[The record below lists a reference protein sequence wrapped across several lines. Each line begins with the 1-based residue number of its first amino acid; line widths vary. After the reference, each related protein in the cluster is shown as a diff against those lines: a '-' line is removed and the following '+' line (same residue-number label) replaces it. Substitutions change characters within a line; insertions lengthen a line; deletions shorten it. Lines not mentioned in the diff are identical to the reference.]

1 MYKVITATAGHP
13 DISIIVSVYNEEESL
28 GLFFETIRKTME
40 RADGY
45 TYEIIC
51 IDDGST
57 DGTYNLL
64 EQYATEDFRVKV
76 LKFSRNFGKE
86 YGLMAGLK
94 YCRGRAAVP
103 IDVDLQDPPEL
114 ILQFIQKWEE
124 GYDMVYGIRNDRRS
138 DSWLKRWTAKLF
150 YKAYNLM
157 TRSPIPYNAG
167 DYRLIDRKIID
178 AILELKERNIF
189 MKGIFGWTGFKSCGI
204 KYVRQ
209 KRQAGVSKWNYW
221 RLWNFAL
228 DGITA
233 STTLPLRIWT
243 YLGSMLSFLG
253 LLYALY
259 IIARTIMYGAD
270 VPGYASLLV
279 FILLVGGVQM
289 IILGI
294 LGEYIGRIFIEVK
307 RRPLYIVEKKV
318 NLDDDE

>member
-1 MYKVITATAGHP
+1 MNKVITAAAGHP

-189 MKGIFGWTGFKSCGI
+189 MKGIFDSVNSQVADVAGQVGQTPQGWNGGVFSMIQNLSETVVMEFCLGRHYCIDDAAAQNLDVSWIDAVFSGTAVCPLHYSQDD
-204 KYVRQ
+204 YVR
-209 KRQAGVSKWNYW
+209 R
-221 RLWNFAL
+221 
-228 DGITA
+228 
-233 STTLPLRIWT
+233 
-243 YLGSMLSFLG
+243 
-253 LLYALY
+253 
-259 IIARTIMYGAD
+259 
-270 VPGYASLLV
+270 
-279 FILLVGGVQM
+279 
-289 IILGI
+289 
-294 LGEYIGRIFIEVK
+294 
-307 RRPLYIVEKKV
+307 
-318 NLDDDE
+318 

>member
-1 MYKVITATAGHP
+1 MNKVITAAAGHP

-64 EQYATEDFRVKV
+64 EQYAAEDFRVKV

-94 YCRGRAAVP
+94 HCRGRAAVP

-114 ILQFIQKWEE
+114 ILQFIEKWEE

-209 KRQAGVSKWNYW
+209 KRQAGFSKWNYW

-259 IIARTIMYGAD
+259 IIVRTIMYGAD

>member
-1 MYKVITATAGHP
+1 M
-13 DISIIVSVYNEEESL
+13 
-28 GLFFETIRKTME
+28 
-40 RADGY
+40 
-45 TYEIIC
+45 
-51 IDDGST
+51 
-57 DGTYNLL
+57 
-64 EQYATEDFRVKV
+64 
-76 LKFSRNFGKE
+76 LK
-86 YGLMAGLK
+86 
-94 YCRGRAAVP
+94 
-103 IDVDLQDPPEL
+103 
-114 ILQFIQKWEE
+114 KWEE

-318 NLDDDE
+318 NLDDDQ

>member
-1 MYKVITATAGHP
+1 
-13 DISIIVSVYNEEESL
+13 
-28 GLFFETIRKTME
+28 ME

-64 EQYATEDFRVKV
+64 EQYAAEDFRVKL

-94 YCRGRAAVP
+94 HCRGRAAVP

-114 ILQFIQKWEE
+114 ILQFIEKWEE

-189 MKGIFGWTGFKSCGI
+189 YERHFRLDRVQVLRHQICPAKEEGRLQQMELLAVMEFCLGRHYRIDDAAAQNLDVSWINAVFSGAAVCPLHYSQDD
-204 KYVRQ
+204 YVRC
-209 KRQAGVSKWNYW
+209 
-221 RLWNFAL
+221 
-228 DGITA
+228 
-233 STTLPLRIWT
+233 
-243 YLGSMLSFLG
+243 
-253 LLYALY
+253 
-259 IIARTIMYGAD
+259 
-270 VPGYASLLV
+270 
-279 FILLVGGVQM
+279 
-289 IILGI
+289 
-294 LGEYIGRIFIEVK
+294 
-307 RRPLYIVEKKV
+307 
-318 NLDDDE
+318 